1 VTGKTSSQ
9 DAAKD
14 RENRGWNLE
23 AALQQQFIEHQPNM
37 MFSEGSSTIP
47 DTTWTQKVALGHELA
62 AVVQSP
68 VHVNAQESQKSKSSL
83 GWSEFAETQ
92 GVWICARH
100 LFPILI

>member
-1 VTGKTSSQ
+1 VTGNTGSQ
-9 DAAKD
+9 DAAKYGT
-14 RENRGWNLE
+14 NRGWNLE

-68 VHVNAQESQKSKSSL
+68 AHINGQESQKSKSSL

-92 GVWICARH
+92 GVCVCAWH
-100 LFPILI
+100 LFTLLT